1 MLSETY
7 LLTVHDL
14 KVLAILKEMV
24 EKGKIEL
31 SDYWPEVTRT
41 EGLYTADAY

>member
-1 MLSETY
+1 MPSKTY

-31 SDYWPEVTRT
+31 SDYWPEVTA
-41 EGLYTADAY
+41 YTADAC